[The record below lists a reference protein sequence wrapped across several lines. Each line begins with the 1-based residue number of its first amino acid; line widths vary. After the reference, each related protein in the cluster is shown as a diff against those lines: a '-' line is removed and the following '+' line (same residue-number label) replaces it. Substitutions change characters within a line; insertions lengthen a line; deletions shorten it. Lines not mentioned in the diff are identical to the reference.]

1 MEPRIRPPGEDE
13 RAGDAAGDGELLR
26 RSALRDRAAFDALVA
41 RHGGSLLRFA
51 RRSCGS
57 DADAADALQEALLAA
72 WRAAGGFRGE
82 SSARTW
88 LFQIVVHACRRR
100 ARRRAGEP
108 EDHAPL
114 EEAAALPAAGS
125 GADER
130 VAARQV
136 GAAIERALSEMPE
149 DAREVLLLRDVEGL
163 SGPEAA
169 AAMELDLAAMKSRL
183 HRARLELKERVE
195 AILGRP
201 VREVAP

>member
-1 MEPRIRPPGEDE
+1 MEPGARPLD
-13 RAGDAAGDGELLR
+13 DAELVR
-26 RSALRDRAAFDALVA
+26 RSAGRDRAAFDALVA

-72 WRAAGGFRGE
+72 WRAAGTFRGDA
-82 SSARTW
+82 SARTW
-88 LFQIVVHACRRR
+88 LYQIVVHACRRR

-108 EDHAPL
+108 ADHAPL
-114 EEAAALPAAGS
+114 EEAAAVPADG
-125 GADER
+125 GAPDER
-130 VAARQV
+130 AAARQV
-136 GAAIERALSEMPE
+136 AAAMEQALAEMGA
-149 DAREVLLLRDVEGL
+149 DAREVILLRDVEGL

-169 AAMELDLAAMKSRL
+169 TALELDLAAMKSRL